1 MRAVSVCFAGA
12 LAGYLALTPAI
23 AVTFESVAVNDATM
37 LLVEGRFEP
46 DEDMGRFIAAV
57 AADRPDFVTFNSPGG
72 AIYPAM
78 QLGRFIRAFELP
90 TLQIRSSECA
100 SACALAFLGGI
111 YRAAEAGSIGV
122 HQSSFAPESTLDR
135 DQAVSAVQTIT
146 ADILA
151 YMNEMGAGPGLMQ
164 LSLQYASGDMRYLS
178 QSEMLEHGVISGDGS
193 TAQPPLPPAAPQMP
207 PIATTPPA
215 SSQNSQAMARL
226 QIPEARSGWVR
237 HPKGE
242 VHLKAGPD
250 GDSASFGTLR
260 NRTALQILGSD
271 GRWYAVSVGGTRGYL
286 HDTWVLVDQ
295 FESGPFEARH
305 IQIKSY
311 EHLHE
316 AEAYARRSP
325 LPVSVYLATNGWFAV
340 TLEETHDKDTG
351 TELLELLKAR
361 KEIPDDSYLSY
372 GNTYARKM
380 CCR

>member
-1 MRAVSVCFAGA
+1 MRAGFVCIVGFVA
-12 LAGYLALTPAI
+12 LAQTPAQ
-23 AVTFESVAVNDATM
+23 AVTFESVSLDDATM

-46 DEDMGRFIAAV
+46 DEDMSRFIAAV

-78 QLGRFIRAFELP
+78 QLGRFIRALELP

-100 SACALAFLGGI
+100 SACALAFLSGT

-178 QSEMLEHGVISGDGS
+178 QSEMLEHGVVSGDGS
-193 TAQPPLPPAAPQMP
+193 TVAQKSSPSAPSQMP
-207 PIATTPPA
+207 PIASTPP
-215 SSQNSQAMARL
+215 SSAQTSQGIARL

-250 GDSASFGTLR
+250 GDSASFGILR
-260 NRTALQILGSD
+260 NRTAVQILGKD
-271 GRWYAVSVGGTRGYL
+271 GRWYAVSVGGSRGYL

-311 EHLHE
+311 ELIDD

-372 GNTYARKM
+372 GNTYARKV